1 MKPATRRFFVLLLT
15 VALAAI
21 SINLQARSRGQ
32 AGSDHYSSV
41 AVRVLQKNSFIRNL
55 GPQDFEVLEDG
66 QARKIE
72 SIYLVEN
79 NKLTRLL
86 EEKPHQVSLERNY
99 FLIVQASEYDKRL
112 GDAVSLLV
120 NNYFQPGDTLTLIT
134 PLKIYRF
141 NPETLKAKPKSQVS
155 REIQNL
161 MRADII
167 QGSREYN
174 TVLRD
179 LKKITRTLAT
189 FGGESVGADPDV
201 ENESDSTSSNFGI
214 EFMLS
219 RYQETLIK
227 LDGLRLVDQNKFV
240 SFAQS
245 LKKTPGQKTVIFFY
259 QREFRPE
266 LSSRV
271 LNQMMSSYQDYPH
284 IINSL
289 MELFQFYRRETSL
302 DKEAISQALAD
313 SGAVFNFVYLDK
325 KPVRISGVVMNEQSE
340 DVFEA
345 LTEAARATGGI
356 SDNTSNPVEGLRK
369 SAENASGYYLIFY
382 RSERQPEQSGFRQI
396 QVNLKNGRDY
406 QVRHRRGYFLSGFSG

>member
-1 MKPATRRFFVLLLT
+1 MKPVSRRFFVFILT
-15 VALAAI
+15 AVLATI
-21 SINLQARSRGQ
+21 LINFDVQAGVQ
-32 AGSDHYSSV
+32 AGSDHSYSV
-41 AVRVLQKNSFIRNL
+41 AVRVLQKNNFVRNL

-66 QARKIE
+66 QVRKIE
-72 SIYLVEN
+72 AIYLVEN
-79 NKLTRLL
+79 NKLTRVL
-86 EEKPHQVSLERNY
+86 EEKPKAVSLNKNY
-99 FLIVQASEYDKRL
+99 FIIVQASEYDKRL

-141 NPETLKAKPKSQVS
+141 NPETLRGKPRSQVS

-201 ENESDSTSSNFGI
+201 ENESDSTTSNFGI
-214 EFMLS
+214 EYMLT
-219 RYQETLIK
+219 RYQDTLIK
-227 LDGLRLVDQNKFV
+227 LDGLRLVDQDKFL
-240 SFAQS
+240 SFARS

-313 SGAVFNFVYLDK
+313 SGALFNFVYLDK

-382 RSERQPEQSGFRQI
+382 RSEWQPEQSGFRQV
-396 QVNLKNGRDY
+396 QVNLKSGRDY
-406 QVRHRRGYFLSGFSG
+406 QVRHRRGYFLSDFSE

>member
-1 MKPATRRFFVLLLT
+1 MKPAISRFFYFL
-15 VALAAI
+15 LAAALVVTQF
-21 SINLQARSRGQ
+21 NHKAEAGGQ
-32 AGSDHYSSV
+32 ASSDYYSSV
-41 AVRVLQKNSFIRNL
+41 AVRVLHKNNFVRNL

-66 QARKIE
+66 QTCKIQ

-79 NKLTRLL
+79 NKLTKIL
-86 EEKPHQVSLERNY
+86 EEQSREVSLHNNY
-99 FLIVQASEYDKRL
+99 FIIVQASDYDKRL

-120 NNYFQPGDTLTLIT
+120 NNYFQSGDTLTLIT

-141 NPETLKAKPKSQVS
+141 NPETLRNKPKSQVS
-155 REIQNL
+155 QEIQGI

-189 FGGESVGADPDV
+189 FGGESIGADPDV
-201 ENESDSTSSNFGI
+201 ENESDSTSSSFGI
-214 EFMLS
+214 EYILS
-219 RYQETLIK
+219 RYQDTLIK
-227 LDGLRLVDQNKFV
+227 LDGLRLVDQNKFL

-245 LKKTPGQKTVIFFY
+245 LKKTSGQKTVIFFY

-266 LSSRV
+266 LSSKV
-271 LNQMMSSYQDYPH
+271 LNLMMSSYQDYPN

-289 MELFQFYRRETSL
+289 MELFQFYRREISL
-302 DKEAISQALAD
+302 DKEALSQALAD

-325 KPVRISGVVMNEQSE
+325 KPARISGVVMNEQSE

-345 LTEAARATGGI
+345 LSEAARATGGI
-356 SDNTSNPVEGLRK
+356 ADNTYNPVEGLRK
-369 SAENASGYYLIFY
+369 SAENISGYYLIYY
-382 RSERQPEQSGFRQI
+382 RSEIQPEKSGFRQVRVI
-396 QVNLKNGRDY
+396 IKKGPNY
-406 QVRHRRGYFLSGFSG
+406 QVRHRRGYFSPAFAE

>member
-1 MKPATRRFFVLLLT
+1 MKPATRRFFIFLLAMI
-15 VALAAI
+15 VISAGFEAMAAI
-21 SINLQARSRGQ
+21 QNS
-32 AGSDHYSSV
+32 SDYYSSV
-41 AVRVLQKNSFIRNL
+41 AVRVLQKNNFVRNL

-79 NKLTRLL
+79 NRFTRIL
-86 EEKPHQVSLERNY
+86 EERPHEINVNRNY
-99 FLIVQASEYDKRL
+99 FIIVQASEYDKRL

-120 NNYFQPGDTLTLIT
+120 NNYFHPGDTLTLIT

-141 NPETLKAKPKSQVS
+141 NPETLQGKSKSQVS
-155 REIQNL
+155 QELQNL

-189 FGGESVGADPDV
+189 FGGESMGADPDV
-201 ENESDSTSSNFGI
+201 ENELDSTSSNFGI

-227 LDGLRLVDQNKFV
+227 LDGLRLVDQNKFL
-240 SFAQS
+240 SFARS
-245 LKKTPGQKTVIFFY
+245 LKITPGQKTVIFFY

-266 LSSRV
+266 LSSKV
-271 LNQMMSSYQDYPH
+271 LNTMMSSYQDYPH

-302 DKEAISQALAD
+302 DKETISRALSD

-345 LTEAARATGGI
+345 LNEAARATGGI

-382 RSERQPEQSGFRQI
+382 RSERQPEQSGFRQVR
-396 QVNLKNGRDY
+396 VNLKNGRDY
-406 QVRHRRGYFLSGFSG
+406 QVRHRRGYFLAGSLE